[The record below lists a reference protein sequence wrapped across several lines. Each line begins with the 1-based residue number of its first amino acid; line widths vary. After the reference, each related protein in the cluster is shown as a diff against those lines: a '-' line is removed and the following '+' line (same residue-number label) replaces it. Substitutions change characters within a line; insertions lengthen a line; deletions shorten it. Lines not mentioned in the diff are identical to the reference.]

1 MKDYLLGG
9 SAAAA
14 AAYTDT
20 GSWYMYPPGFLLG
33 PGFDTATEVGLLNI
47 LATRAS
53 HGISP

>member
-1 MKDYLLGG
+1 MKDYPLGG